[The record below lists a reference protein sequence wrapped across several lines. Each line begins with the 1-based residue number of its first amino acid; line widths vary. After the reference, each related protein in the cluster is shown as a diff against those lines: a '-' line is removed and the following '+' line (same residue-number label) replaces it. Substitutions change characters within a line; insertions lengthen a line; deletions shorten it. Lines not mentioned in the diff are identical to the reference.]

1 MSISFKVIYKSKE
14 KTMNFSD
21 DSSLDEIQT
30 YMELIF
36 GLPNGKIY
44 FEDEELG
51 VLPLSLLPKIL
62 RNISNRTLYL
72 FVQSPKNMSDNMN
85 ITNNGEE
92 VNNPERSPFRYASKS
107 FDSTREKFK
116 QYPKVDD
123 LKLSKVSNPENS
135 TKSKKK
141 EKLEKDTSVNI
152 SLCRRIKGKKGPIS
166 PKKFIRID
174 KSTTFVELKEKVAS
188 KFDYVKEPDSMH
200 IYSVKGVELDEDT
213 WNPSDYMKGNFQFL
227 FDGGKVNM
235 CLINFNI
242 DEVTE
247 SISNIDVTTEEKK
260 EEKKR
265 KMWREVKQRQ
275 RANKKKVN

>member
-1 MSISFKVIYKSKE
+1 
-14 KTMNFSD
+14 
-21 DSSLDEIQT
+21 
-30 YMELIF
+30 
-36 GLPNGKIY
+36 
-44 FEDEELG
+44 
-51 VLPLSLLPKIL
+51 
-62 RNISNRTLYL
+62 
-72 FVQSPKNMSDNMN
+72 
-85 ITNNGEE
+85 
-92 VNNPERSPFRYASKS
+92 
-107 FDSTREKFK
+107 
-116 QYPKVDD
+116 
-123 LKLSKVSNPENS
+123 
-135 TKSKKK
+135 
-141 EKLEKDTSVNI
+141 
-152 SLCRRIKGKKGPIS
+152 
-166 PKKFIRID
+166 
-174 KSTTFVELKEKVAS
+174 VELKEKVAS

>member
-1 MSISFKVIYKSKE
+1 
-14 KTMNFSD
+14 MNFSD

-30 YMELIF
+30 YMDLVFEL
-36 GLPNGKIY
+36 PKGKIY

-51 VLPLSLLPKIL
+51 VLPLSLIPKIL

-72 FVQSPKNMSDNMN
+72 FVQSPKNMSDDLN
-85 ITNNGEE
+85 ITNNLEQSE
-92 VNNPERSPFRYASKS
+92 VKISEKSPMRYTSKS
-107 FDSTREKFK
+107 FDCTRQKFK
-116 QYPKVDD
+116 QYPKEDE
-123 LKLSKVSNPENS
+123 LKLSKLPTLENS
-135 TKSKKK
+135 TKSKTF
-141 EKLEKDTSVNI
+141 EKSEKDTSVNV
-152 SLCRRIKGKKGPIS
+152 SLSRRIKGKKGPIS

-174 KSTTFVELKEKVAS
+174 KSTTFLQLKEKVAS